1 MALYATQDD
10 IAEYV
15 IGSVDITDVDLA
27 ERLLEQCERE
37 LDTILIRNTWS
48 WDDARKID
56 PAILAPYQ
64 ATALRRATC
73 AQFEYHRAMGEDF
86 FVKPQ
91 PESVRQ
97 PEGGGYDGRLA
108 IIAPKAY
115 RELDSSDLLDVA
127 GTLGDRGGQP
137 GFGADMFGWQRSL
150 WPRSYQAS
158 RTFGAS
164 TYRG

>member
-10 IAEYV
+10 VAEYV
-15 IGSVDITDVDLA
+15 IGTVDISDIDLA

-37 LDTILIRNTWS
+37 LDDILVRNTWS

-64 ATALRRATC
+64 AAALMRATC
-73 AQFEYHRAMGEDF
+73 AQFEYHRTMGEDF

-91 PESVRQ
+91 PERVRQ
-97 PEGGGYDGRLA
+97 PEGGGYDGRLPV
-108 IIAPKAY
+108 IAPKAY
-115 RELDSSDLLDVA
+115 RELADSDLLHTT
-127 GTLGDRGGQP
+127 GSLGGVDRQGW
-137 GFGADMFGWQRSL
+137 GADIFGWQRSW
-150 WPRSYQAS
+150 WPSSYEANRSFS
-158 RTFGAS
+158 TS